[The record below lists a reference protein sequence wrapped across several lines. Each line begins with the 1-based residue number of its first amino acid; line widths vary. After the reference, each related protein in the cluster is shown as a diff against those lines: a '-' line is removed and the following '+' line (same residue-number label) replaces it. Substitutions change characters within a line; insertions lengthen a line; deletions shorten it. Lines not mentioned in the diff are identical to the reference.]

1 MRGLTFHSVT
11 LGLLAAV
18 LGVAACSSVADPTK
32 YYILSAAPAPAAAPA
47 RPAGADNGVAV
58 GVGPVLLAGY
68 LDRNAIV
75 TRTGD
80 GQLDVSMYH
89 RWAEP
94 LDLGVAQT
102 LVNDIAG
109 RLGTERVIVYPWRG
123 RFERFIDY
131 QVGGVVM
138 RFDGTMGKDVTLDAR
153 WRMVDKDN
161 REIALK
167 RSTITQPVSG
177 NGYPALVTAMNQAVA
192 SLGREIAAEI
202 QALSGKRAA
211 GGS

>member
-1 MRGLTFHSVT
+1 MRMLHAAPVA
-11 LGLLAAV
+11 LLAAV
-18 LGVAACSSVADPTK
+18 LGLAACSSVVDPTK
-32 YYILSAAPAPAAAPA
+32 YYKLSAVPAAAAAPA
-47 RPAGADNGVAV
+47 RPATGDNGPAV
-58 GVGPVLLAGY
+58 GVGPVLIAGY

-75 TRTGD
+75 TRTAE

-94 LDLGVAQT
+94 LEVGVAQT
-102 LVNDIAG
+102 LVDEIGG

-123 RFERFIDY
+123 RYDRVIDY
-131 QVGGVVM
+131 QVGVVVM
-138 RFDGTMGKDVTLDAR
+138 RFDGTLGRDVTLDAR
-153 WRMVDKDN
+153 WRIVDREI

-177 NGYPALVTAMNQAVA
+177 GGYPALVAAMNQAVA
-192 SLGREIAAEI
+192 GLGGEIAAEI
-202 QALSGKRAA
+202 RSLPNKRAA

>member
-1 MRGLTFHSVT
+1 MRMLA
-11 LGLLAAV
+11 LLAAV
-18 LGVAACSSVADPTK
+18 SLGLAACASVADPTK

-47 RPAGADNGVAV
+47 RPAGADTGGAV

-75 TRTGD
+75 TSTAD

-89 RWAEP
+89 RWAES
-94 LDLGVAQT
+94 LELGVAQT

-123 RFERFIDY
+123 RFERIIDY
-131 QVGGVVM
+131 QVGVVVM
-138 RFDGTMGKDVTLDAR
+138 RFDGTLGKDVTLDAR

-177 NGYPALVTAMNQAVA
+177 NDYPALVTGMNQAVA

-202 QALSGKRAA
+202 QALAGKRAA

>member
-1 MRGLTFHSVT
+1 MRTLT
-11 LGLLAAV
+11 LLAAV
-18 LGVAACSSVADPTK
+18 GLGLAACSSVADPTK

-75 TRTGD
+75 TRTAD

-89 RWAEP
+89 RWAES
-94 LDLGVAQT
+94 LELGVAQT

-123 RFERFIDY
+123 RFERVIDY
-131 QVGGVVM
+131 QVGVVVM
-138 RFDGTMGKDVTLDAR
+138 RFDGTLGKDVTLDAR
-153 WRMVDKDN
+153 WRMLDKDN
-161 REIALK
+161 HEIALK

-177 NGYPALVTAMNQAVA
+177 TGYPALVSAMNQAVA
-192 SLGREIAAEI
+192 SLGREIAAEV

>member
-1 MRGLTFHSVT
+1 MRTLT
-11 LGLLAAV
+11 LLAAV
-18 LGVAACSSVADPTK
+18 GLGLAACSSVADPTK
-32 YYILSAAPAPAAAPA
+32 YYILSAAPAPATAPA
-47 RPAGADNGVAV
+47 RPAGTDNGVAV

-94 LDLGVAQT
+94 LELGVAQT

-123 RFERFIDY
+123 RFERVIDY
-131 QVGGVVM
+131 QVGVIVM
-138 RFDGTMGKDVTLDAR
+138 RFDGTLGKNVTLDAR

-177 NGYPALVTAMNQAVA
+177 NGYPALVAGMNQAVA
-192 SLGREIAAEI
+192 SLGREIAAEV
-202 QALSGKRAA
+202 QAVSGKRAA

>member
-1 MRGLTFHSVT
+1 MRTRT
-11 LGLLAAV
+11 LLAAV
-18 LGVAACSSVADPTK
+18 SLGLAACSSVADPTK
-32 YYILSAAPAPAAAPA
+32 YYILSAAPSPPAAPA
-47 RPAGADNGVAV
+47 RPAGAENGVAV

-94 LDLGVAQT
+94 LELGVAQT

-123 RFERFIDY
+123 RFERVIDY
-131 QVGGVVM
+131 QVGVVVM
-138 RFDGTMGKDVTLDAR
+138 RFDGTLGKDVTLDTR
-153 WRMVDKDN
+153 WRMVDRDN
-161 REIALK
+161 RELALK

-177 NGYPALVTAMNQAVA
+177 IGYPALVAAMNQAVA
-192 SLGREIAAEI
+192 ILGGEIAAEV
-202 QALSGKRAA
+202 QGRAGKRAA

>member
-1 MRGLTFHSVT
+1 MRRLV
-11 LGLLAAV
+11 LLAAV
-18 LGVAACSSVADPTK
+18 SLGLAACSSVADPTK
-32 YYILSAAPAPAAAPA
+32 YYILSATPAPAAAPA
-47 RPAGADNGVAV
+47 RPAGGENGVAV
-58 GVGPVLLAGY
+58 GIGPVIVAGY

-75 TRTGD
+75 TRTAD

-94 LDLGVAQT
+94 LELGVAQT
-102 LVNDIAG
+102 LVNDVAG

-123 RFERFIDY
+123 RFERVIDY
-131 QVGGVVM
+131 QVGVVVM
-138 RFDGTMGKDVTLDAR
+138 RLDGTLGKDVTLDAR

-177 NGYPALVTAMNQAVA
+177 NGYPALVAAMNQAVA
-192 SLGREIAAEI
+192 SLGREIAAEV
-202 QALSGKRAA
+202 QGLSGKRAA